1 MNTVNLPQHN
11 LQQTPE
17 VVLLGPVP
25 QPLPLAQATL
35 AAGFPS
41 PATDYLEGHLDLN
54 DYLIGHYK
62 AATFLFTV
70 KGASMQ
76 GAGILNGDKVIVNRA
91 LTAQHGHIVVAILDQ
106 EFTLKFLYQKNNR
119 LELHPANPNFQPIVI
134 GPHQELQIWGVVTG
148 VVRRCSYPYS
158 YPLATSTV

>member
-1 MNTVNLPQHN
+1 MNTVYWPHHN
-11 LQQTPE
+11 LQPNPE
-17 VVLLGPVP
+17 PVPHATVP
-25 QPLPLAQATL
+25 QPLPLAQSAL

-76 GAGILNGDKVIVNRA
+76 GVGIFHGDKVIVNRA
-91 LTAQHGHIVVAILDQ
+91 LTAQHGHIVVAVVDQ
-106 EFTLKFLYQKNNR
+106 EFTLKLLYQKNNR
-119 LELHPANPNFQPIVI
+119 IELHPANSNFPTIVI
-134 GPHQELQIWGVVTG
+134 DPDQELQVWGVVTG
-148 VVRRCSYPYS
+148 VVRRFH
-158 YPLATSTV
+158 YPLQVHSF